1 MSRSVVTALSALALI
16 ASGFYNSAALAGGKD
31 ALAQANQ
38 DQFAVVMQNAAN
50 VQQSQAQD
58 LQNALLPKPDPPPP
72 SPPSEE
78 GPPR

>member
-1 MSRSVVTALSALALI
+1 MSKRVAIALSALVLTAT
-16 ASGFYNSAALAGGKD
+16 GFFNSPALAGGKD

-58 LQNALLPKPDPPPP
+58 LQNTPLPKPDTPAP
-72 SPPSEE
+72 SPP
-78 GPPR
+78 GPPP